1 MEIISRND
9 AFEKGLTKFF
19 TGKFCRNNHLAER
32 FVSNGSCTKCYKS
45 YKKTKFTKTAQHNM
59 YRVKR
64 LEVFYYTDADREMI
78 EQFAAAL
85 LEASKPAEADGAAI
99 REAIYAAPGNVQLLA
114 SIDTAQDKRDNAPS
128 HTPLQPVNY

>member
-1 MEIISRND
+1 MEIITRSD

-19 TGKFCRNNHLAER
+19 TGKMCKNNHLVER

-45 YKKTKFTKTAQHNM
+45 YRSAKFTKRAQHNM
-59 YRVKR
+59 YRIKK
-64 LEVFYYTDADREMI
+64 LEVFYYTEADRDMI

-85 LEASKPAEADGAAI
+85 LSASKPIEADGAAI
-99 REAIYAAPGNVQLLA
+99 REAIYAAPQTAKLLA
-114 SIDTAQDKRDNAPS
+114 AIDTAQDKRDNAPS